1 MTNNPARSIFFAGYL
16 SYYVFSL
23 CFLSKTYFSVFVS
36 IKSYVSAKVEILL
49 WIYHLSRSLDVN
61 FFDLFVKIFLNDAF
75 LFSEFFLRFPTFYG
89 HFYDK
94 VNFIFG
100 ASRWRT
106 LIFVLLLT
114 SGVTILYSTISAH
127 LFCVNSFLSF
137 S

>member
-36 IKSYVSAKVEILL
+36 IRSYVSAKVEILL

-61 FFDLFVKIFLNDAF
+61 FSFCLQKFSRMMLL
-75 LFSEFFLRFPTFYG
+75 LFSEFFLRFPTSYR

-114 SGVTILYSTISAH
+114 SGVTVLYSTISTH